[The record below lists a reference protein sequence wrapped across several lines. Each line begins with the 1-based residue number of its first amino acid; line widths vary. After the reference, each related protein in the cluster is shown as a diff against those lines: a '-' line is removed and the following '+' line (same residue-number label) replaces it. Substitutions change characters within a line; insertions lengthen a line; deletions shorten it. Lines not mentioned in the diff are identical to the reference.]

1 MRASFAQTATLAAF
15 ATFVLTASVAVAQD
29 QDGPIATAREATE
42 SVEARNA
49 REAIAYETPLPR
61 GAPEQDY
68 PLVAWCAALV
78 EGHIALGRTLTN
90 ADDLDREI
98 IRLGALEAT
107 DFRDAL
113 QAGASRQT
121 SATRAAADA
130 AEDEAGARWTPLMD
144 LPDEAARSQAFGLF
158 FGLPG
163 RCEHAARRVREN
175 ITTPPVTLQ
184 AAGLD
189 EMGQPVAP

>member
-1 MRASFAQTATLAAF
+1 MRLLTTAALVALVLSAPVAFAQA
-15 ATFVLTASVAVAQD
+15 
-29 QDGPIATAREATE
+29 QDGPIATATEATE
-42 SVEARNA
+42 SIEARNA

-78 EGHIALGRTLTN
+78 EGHVALGRTLTN

-98 IRLGALEAT
+98 MRLGALEAT
-107 DFRDAL
+107 DFREAL
-113 QAGASRQT
+113 SAGAARQT
-121 SATRAAADA
+121 PATRAAAEA
-130 AEDEAGARWTPLMD
+130 AEVEANARWTPLMS

-175 ITTPPVTLQ
+175 ITTAPVTLEQ
-184 AAGLD
+184 AGLD
-189 EMGQPVAP
+189 EMGVPTQ

>member
-1 MRASFAQTATLAAF
+1 MRASLAQTATLAAI

-113 QAGASRQT
+113 AAGASRQT
-121 SATRAAADA
+121 PATRAAAEA
-130 AEDEAGARWTPLMD
+130 AEDEAEARWTPLMD

>member
-1 MRASFAQTATLAAF
+1 MRLRLAASVL
-15 ATFVLTASVAVAQD
+15 ALALTAPAALA
-29 QDGPIATAREATE
+29 QDGPIATATEATE

-61 GAPEQDY
+61 GAPDQDY

-78 EGHIALGRTLTN
+78 EGHIALGRTLTT
-90 ADDLDREI
+90 ADDLDRDI
-98 IRLGALEAT
+98 MRLGALEAT
-107 DFRDAL
+107 DFREAL
-113 QAGASRQT
+113 RAGAARQT
-121 SATRAAADA
+121 PATRTA
-130 AEDEAGARWTPLMD
+130 AEAAEVEATARWTELMA

-163 RCEHAARRVREN
+163 RCEHAARRIRDN
-175 ITTPPVTLQ
+175 ITTAPVTLD

-189 EMGQPVAP
+189 EMGVPVAN

>member
-1 MRASFAQTATLAAF
+1 MRASLAQTATLAAI

-113 QAGASRQT
+113 AAGASRQT
-121 SATRAAADA
+121 PATRAAAEA
-130 AEDEAGARWTPLMD
+130 AEDEAEARWTPLTD